1 VAYGVMMKRTLVV
14 LVARS
19 PSTPKMLI
27 RTEVVDTSS
36 LLPSS

>member
-1 VAYGVMMKRTLVV
+1 VTRLHVS

-19 PSTPKMLI
+19 PSTPKMVI